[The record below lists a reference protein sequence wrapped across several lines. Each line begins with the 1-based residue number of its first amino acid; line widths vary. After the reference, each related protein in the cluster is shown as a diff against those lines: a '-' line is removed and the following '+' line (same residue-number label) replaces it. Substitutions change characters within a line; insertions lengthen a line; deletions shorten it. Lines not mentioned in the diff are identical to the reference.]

1 MAILILDPLRE
12 ELARAWQRD
21 DRYDEVWDGVTV
33 MSPSPNNQHQ
43 AFVTAL
49 CSAFLAT
56 VRDTGH
62 GEVYAGC
69 NVSDREDDWTHNYR
83 CPDVAV
89 YLPGNPAEDRETY
102 MFGGPDLAVE
112 IVSPGEDPLAKL
124 DFYAAVNTREVLIV
138 RRDPW
143 ELELF
148 RLAGQTL
155 ESAGR
160 VDLAGGVLA
169 GESLGLTLKLV
180 PGTERPQVEVTEP
193 ATERVWLA

>member
-1 MAILILDPLRE
+1 MAERSS
-12 ELARAWQRD
+12 
-21 DRYDEVWDGVTV
+21 DRGYDEQLLTSTRKPG
-33 MSPSPNNQHQ
+33 
-43 AFVTAL
+43 
-49 CSAFLAT
+49 
-56 VRDTGH
+56 RGK
-62 GEVYAGC
+62 VYPGL
-69 NVSDREDDWTHNYR
+69 NVSDREDDWTQNYR

-89 YLPGNPAEDRETY
+89 YLKANPAQDLGTY

-112 IVSPGEDPLAKL
+112 VVSPGEDPLAKL

-160 VDLAGGVLA
+160 VDLAGGMLA

-180 PGTERPQVEVTEP
+180 PGTERPRVEVTDVSSG
-193 ATERVWLA
+193 RVWLA

>member
-1 MAILILDPLRE
+1 MATLVLDPRVEDYLR
-12 ELARAWQRD
+12 ACGRD
-21 DRYDEVWDGVTV
+21 DRHDEVWEGVTV
-33 MSPSPNNQHQ
+33 MSPLASLGHQ
-43 AFVTAL
+43 GFVTAL
-49 CSAFLAT
+49 CGPLLAT
-56 VRDTGH
+56 VGLPGRGQ
-62 GEVYAGC
+62 VYAGC
-69 NVSDREDDWTHNYR
+69 NVSDRSEGWTQNYR

-89 YLPGNPAEDRETY
+89 YLAGNPAIAHESHY
-102 MFGGPDLAVE
+102 QGGPDLAVE
-112 IVSPGEDPLAKL
+112 VVSPGEDPLAKL